1 MKNVSRRQFLAGSG
15 VLGIAAV
22 GGLGLVGCAGTPKT
36 PSTGGSSVAGGGLSA
51 PSSSKLIDVVESDV
65 KNTEECDIVVCGSGS
80 AGTYAAVRAAELGA
94 NVIWLEKTSN
104 KGGTSTVTEG
114 INAPNT
120 KEQIDAGMV
129 TDIDEQVCSFM
140 GYHNWSAYEPGMR
153 AYLEN
158 AGEAIDWAISHG
170 AKLVGNGPMY
180 SCYDENG
187 TWINMGTGM
196 LTPLWEYGE
205 TFPNLDFRMETPAV
219 NLIVEN
225 GKVVGVYAQDK
236 GGDITRINA
245 KAVILATGGFGR
257 NDEMLAERLRVP
269 SERVVFLGFDGQDGD
284 GINMALS
291 AGAAPQAPSAVMF
304 GLSKVADES
313 WDSII
318 TIFTQWPPSWRI
330 DPAETLPA
338 GKCLP
343 MVNQNGVRFY
353 NETLVE
359 ECDTSRLNSAIASQ
373 ELVFTLFDE
382 NHVKTYEGV
391 EEFDY
396 WTGIGKGELRS
407 AIENNSKVYSADTI
421 EGLAE
426 AMGVDAATLAQTVA
440 DYNQMIAEGTPDKY
454 GADVTNL
461 TPLETAP
468 FYAAQI
474 EACAYSTCGGVRGG
488 IRAQAVDMDEHD
500 IPGLYV
506 CGLDNG
512 SLYFN
517 DYPYGL
523 HGGSGQASACT
534 TGFVAGKAACEE
546 IGII

>member
-1 MKNVSRRQFLAGSG
+1 
-15 VLGIAAV
+15 
-22 GGLGLVGCAGTPKT
+22 
-36 PSTGGSSVAGGGLSA
+36 
-51 PSSSKLIDVVESDV
+51 
-65 KNTEECDIVVCGSGS
+65 
-80 AGTYAAVRAAELGA
+80 
-94 NVIWLEKTSN
+94 
-104 KGGTSTVTEG
+104 
-114 INAPNT
+114 
-120 KEQIDAGMV
+120 
-129 TDIDEQVCSFM
+129 
-140 GYHNWSAYEPGMR
+140 
-153 AYLEN
+153 
-158 AGEAIDWAISHG
+158 
-170 AKLVGNGPMY
+170 
-180 SCYDENG
+180 
-187 TWINMGTGM
+187 
-196 LTPLWEYGE
+196 
-205 TFPNLDFRMETPAV
+205 
-219 NLIVEN
+219 
-225 GKVVGVYAQDK
+225 
-236 GGDITRINA
+236 
-245 KAVILATGGFGR
+245 
-257 NDEMLAERLRVP
+257 MLAERLRVP

-284 GINMALS
+284 GINMALEV
-291 AGAAPQAPSAVMF
+291 GAAPQAPSAVMF

-318 TIFTQWPPSWRI
+318 TIFTQWPPSWRV

-359 ECDTSRLNSAIASQ
+359 DCDTSRPNSAIASQ
-373 ELVFTLFDE
+373 ATAFTLFDE

-407 AIENNSKVYSADTI
+407 AIEKNPKVYSADTI
-421 EGLAE
+421 EDLAE

-440 DYNQMIAEGTPDKY
+440 DYNEMIAKGAPDKY
-454 GADVTNL
+454 GADVAYL
-461 TPLETAP
+461 TPIETAP

-488 IRAQAVDMDEHD
+488 LRAQAVDRNEQD

-523 HGGSGQASACT
+523 HSGSGQASACT

-546 IGII
+546 IGVI